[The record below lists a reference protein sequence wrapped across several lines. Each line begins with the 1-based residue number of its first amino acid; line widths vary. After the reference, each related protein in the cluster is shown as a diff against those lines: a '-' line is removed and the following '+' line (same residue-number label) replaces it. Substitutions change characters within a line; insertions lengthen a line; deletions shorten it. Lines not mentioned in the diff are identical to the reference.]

1 MPEYKEK
8 AKRYADNYIRELVE
22 NKSTKLIN
30 VSEHYEAGYKQ
41 ALDDFSTQVDRLLA
55 IINSLNSDPLK
66 KIH

>member
-8 AKRYADNYIRELVE
+8 AKKYADNYIRELVE
-22 NKSTKLIN
+22 NKSTKLVN
-30 VSEHYEAGYKQ
+30 VAEHYMAGYEQ

>member
-1 MPEYKEK
+1 MNDYKEK
-8 AKRYADNYIRELVE
+8 AKAYANKYLKDLFEY
-22 NKSTKLIN
+22 KSTKVIN
-30 VSEHYEAGYKQ
+30 VAEHYEAGYKQ